1 MTGFWVVSVNGRVLR
16 AIADGSDSQL
26 RAKTAAGNTPN
37 ARYEFVQ
44 GEMPEQGL
52 ELEDFAAEYLER
64 YLDAQA
70 TAFLEAHGVDEIPE
84 ETTRVEKRSSIRLR
98 AIGDMGTN

>member
-16 AIADGSDSQL
+16 AIADGPDSQL
-26 RAKTAAGNTPN
+26 RARTAAGNTPG
-37 ARYEFVQ
+37 ARYEFIR
-44 GEMPEQGL
+44 GEMPEAGY

-70 TAFLEAHGVDEIPE
+70 TAFLEAHDQEIPE
-84 ETTRVEKRSSIRLR
+84 EKTKVERPSGLRLR
-98 AIGDMGTN
+98 PVDLESN

>member
-1 MTGFWVVSVNGRVLR
+1 MVGFWIVSVNGRVLR
-16 AIADGSDSQL
+16 VIADGSDSQL
-26 RAKTAAGNTPN
+26 RARTAAGNTPG
-37 ARYEFVQ
+37 AKYEFVQ

-84 ETTRVEKRSSIRLR
+84 ETTRVEKRSPLRLK
-98 AIGDMGTN
+98 AVDSEVN